1 MRALPTN
8 PKGIQCSLGMIR
20 EIQQE
25 TLPETQ
31 NFLNLTALQV
41 QFGPALCSHSSDTE
55 RRSWMVFGGSAVIP
69 ILCQITCRNF
79 TMKILKFAILFCLIL
94 YY

>member
-41 QFGPALCSHSSDTE
+41 QFGPAYVVTHLTLRDVAGWCLVVLLLFRFYAKLH
-55 RRSWMVFGGSAVIP
+55 VVIS
-69 ILCQITCRNF
+69 Q
-79 TMKILKFAILFCLIL
+79 
-94 YY
+94 